1 MEQNREPRNKL
12 TYIWSINL
20 QQKSQ
25 YTVGKGQ
32 SLQYMVLGKLDNHM
46 QKNEIRL
53 LSVFTPHT
61 KINSKWI
68 KDLNV
73 RHETPRRK
81 HWNKTP

>member
-53 LSVFTPHT
+53 LSVFTSYT
-61 KINSKWI
+61 KINSKWV
-68 KDLNV
+68 KDLTV
-73 RHETPRRK
+73 RPETIDSQ
-81 HWNKTP
+81 KTT